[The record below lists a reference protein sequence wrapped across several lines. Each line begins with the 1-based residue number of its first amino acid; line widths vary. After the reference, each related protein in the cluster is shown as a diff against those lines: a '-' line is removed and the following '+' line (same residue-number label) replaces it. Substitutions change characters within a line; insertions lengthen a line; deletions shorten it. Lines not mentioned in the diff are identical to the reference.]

1 MSDPL
6 RPVSAAEPAPPVKKI
21 LLADDEPAIRQ
32 LVAATLADE
41 TRFEILHAADGREA
55 LAVARAEH
63 PVILLLDVNMPGVD
77 GYRVCHELKA
87 DPATAGIVILMLTAN
102 SQPEDQERGIAAG
115 ADGYFRK
122 PFSPLALLE
131 RVESILEE

>member
-1 MSDPL
+1 MSEPF
-6 RPVSAAEPAPPVKKI
+6 RPVSAAGAARPVKKI
-21 LLADDEPAIRQ
+21 LLADDEPAMRS

-41 TRFEILHAADGREA
+41 TRFEILHAANGPEA
-55 LAVARAEH
+55 LAIARAEH
-63 PVILLLDVNMPGVD
+63 PVILLLDVNMPGLD
-77 GYRVCHELKA
+77 GYQVCRELKA
-87 DPATAGIVILMLTAN
+87 YPATADIVIFMLTAHA
-102 SQPEDQERGIAAG
+102 QPEDQQRGLAAG